1 MGNRTDTFDRAN
13 GTIGTPSDG
22 GSAWVDLGTQV
33 WRVYSNTAGE
43 STAGGTAG
51 AYLEASDANAE
62 VQATITT
69 VGGSPGLSA
78 RVADASNM
86 LLVNIPSGA
95 WRLYK
100 RVAGTFTQLGSTSI
114 TTTATNDVV
123 FLGVTS
129 GSAITVKQNGT
140 SKITATDSAGS
151 SNTKHGFYSNG
162 DTTTRWNDFTIVVAG
177 GGSSGKPYYYYQQQ
191 GGG

>member
-1 MGNRTDTFDRAN
+1 MGNRTDTFDRAD

-33 WRVYSNTAGE
+33 WRIYSNTAGE
-43 STAGGTAG
+43 STSGATAG
-51 AYLEASDANAE
+51 AYLEASDANVE

-69 VGGSPGLSA
+69 VGGSAGLSA
-78 RVADASNM
+78 RIADNNNM

-100 RVAGTFTQLGSTSI
+100 KVAGSFTQLGSTATV
-114 TTTATNDVV
+114 TTSTNDVV

-129 GSAITVKQNGT
+129 ANAITVKQNGT
-140 SKITATDSAGS
+140 SRITATDSAGS
-151 SNTKHGFYSNG
+151 SNTKHGFYNNA

-177 GGSSGKPYYYYQQQ
+177 GGGGGKPYYYYQQQ